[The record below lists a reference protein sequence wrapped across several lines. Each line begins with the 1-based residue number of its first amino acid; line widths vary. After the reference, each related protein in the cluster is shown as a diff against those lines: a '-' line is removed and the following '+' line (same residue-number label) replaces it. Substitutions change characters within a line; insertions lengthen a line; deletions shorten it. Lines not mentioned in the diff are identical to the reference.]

1 MPIPRRPGAGSRGL
15 PLWLS
20 GCCLLALLFSAES
33 EARRSN
39 KSSRPGSDERA
50 PHAARGSGTTPRE
63 ERDGLS
69 ALQAGKLTDAA
80 RLLALAYRS
89 APSPRGLFLLGRVAV
104 AEGRDLDAHDLFR
117 RFLADPDL
125 ERESDRETPAST
137 SPPVAP
143 PAPSA
148 AAAPPA
154 AAPPVVA
161 PPVAAP
167 AITASAAPAASSPP
181 PAAPAPE
188 SEDAAAIRE
197 AEAYLTKPRPPAGTL
212 NILGERGTLIS
223 VDGRVVGVLP
233 LALPLLVSP
242 SEHSVV
248 LERGRDRIEDQVQ
261 IAAGRLGELRSDV
274 SSRALLLSI
283 LPGILVAADFA
294 SLAPELR
301 SRLLQSLEQALLSRR
316 RSPLSSEL
324 ALTLVPAQA
333 GRLSGCL
340 KDAGCQIELGKQVDA
355 EAVLTVA
362 GELKDGKLRL
372 RVGLLDTV
380 VGEEAAGEEPLCE
393 RCSPEQAGNLLRGVV
408 GRVYEVGSTR
418 GRAELS
424 IRCDPEDGEL
434 SVDGRLIAGCRY
446 GKPVFAGL
454 HRLRLSLAGAPPSER
469 EIRLAEGEKR
479 DELLRVSI
487 PEPPPAALVVPP
499 PPPPPPRRPTWRLAV
514 GGAALAGGL
523 ILSGFGIGMLS
534 VNGSCVVGTTLPG
547 EECERLF
554 STAVPGGVL
563 LGGGLLLVAGG
574 TLLIALPPSRRK

>member
-1 MPIPRRPGAGSRGL
+1 MSETSEPPKP
-15 PLWLS
+15 
-20 GCCLLALLFSAES
+20 AES
-33 EARRSN
+33 
-39 KSSRPGSDERA
+39 
-50 PHAARGSGTTPRE
+50 
-63 ERDGLS
+63 
-69 ALQAGKLTDAA
+69 
-80 RLLALAYRS
+80 
-89 APSPRGLFLLGRVAV
+89 PSPMAAV
-104 AEGRDLDAHDLFR
+104 
-117 RFLADPDL
+117 
-125 ERESDRETPAST
+125 
-137 SPPVAP
+137 
-143 PAPSA
+143 
-148 AAAPPA
+148 
-154 AAPPVVA
+154 
-161 PPVAAP
+161 
-167 AITASAAPAASSPP
+167 I
-181 PAAPAPE
+181 
-188 SEDAAAIRE
+188 
-197 AEAYLTKPRPPAGTL
+197 
-212 NILGERGTLIS
+212 
-223 VDGRVVGVLP
+223 P
-233 LALPLLVSP
+233 LAGLPLLVSP

-301 SRLLQSLEQALLSRR
+301 SRLVQSLEQALLSRR

-333 GRLSGCL
+333 GRLAGCL
-340 KDAGCQIELGKQVDA
+340 KDAVCQIELGKQVDA
-355 EAVLTVA
+355 EAVLTVG

-380 VGEEAAGEEPLCE
+380 VGEEAASEEPLCE
-393 RCSPEQAGNLLRGVV
+393 RCSPEQAGNLLRGAV
-408 GRVYEVGSTR
+408 GRVYEAGSAR
-418 GRAELS
+418 GHAELS
-424 IRCDPEDGEL
+424 IHCDPEDGEL
-434 SVDGRLIAGCRY
+434 SVDGRVIAGCRY

-487 PEPPPAALVVPP
+487 PEPPPAALVLPP

-554 STAVPGGVL
+554 STAAPGGVL

>member
-1 MPIPRRPGAGSRGL
+1 
-15 PLWLS
+15 
-20 GCCLLALLFSAES
+20 
-33 EARRSN
+33 
-39 KSSRPGSDERA
+39 
-50 PHAARGSGTTPRE
+50 
-63 ERDGLS
+63 
-69 ALQAGKLTDAA
+69 
-80 RLLALAYRS
+80 
-89 APSPRGLFLLGRVAV
+89 
-104 AEGRDLDAHDLFR
+104 
-117 RFLADPDL
+117 
-125 ERESDRETPAST
+125 
-137 SPPVAP
+137 
-143 PAPSA
+143 
-148 AAAPPA
+148 
-154 AAPPVVA
+154 
-161 PPVAAP
+161 
-167 AITASAAPAASSPP
+167 
-181 PAAPAPE
+181 
-188 SEDAAAIRE
+188 
-197 AEAYLTKPRPPAGTL
+197 
-212 NILGERGTLIS
+212 
-223 VDGRVVGVLP
+223 GRVVGVLP

-242 SEHSVV
+242 REHSVV

-261 IAAGRLGELRSDV
+261 IAAGRLGELRGDV

-301 SRLLQSLEQALLSRR
+301 SRLIQSLEQALLSRR

-333 GRLSGCL
+333 GRLAGCL
-340 KDAGCQIELGKQVDA
+340 KDAACQIELGKQVDA
-355 EAVLTVA
+355 EAVLTVG

-380 VGEEAAGEEPLCE
+380 VGEEAASEEPLCE
-393 RCSPEQAGNLLRGVV
+393 RCSPEQASNLLRGAV
-408 GRVYEVGSTR
+408 GRVYEAGSAR

-434 SVDGRLIAGCRY
+434 SVDGRVIVPCRY

-487 PEPPPAALVVPP
+487 PEPPPAALVLPP

-534 VNGSCVVGTTLPG
+534 VNGSCVVGTTVPG

-554 STAVPGGVL
+554 ATAVPGGAI